1 MNPSFEYV
9 QNPRTAF
16 RRMDGKGVLIVI
28 DRQELH
34 ALNPVG
40 ARVWE
45 LAKDRSLPEIAEQ
58 IGKEFEVTPEQAL
71 ADVREFIERLEALGA
86 VNARPAIGEET
97 SR

>member
-1 MNPSFEYV
+1 MSEMLQYS

-45 LAKDRSLPEIAEQ
+45 LARDRSLEAIAIQ
-58 IGKEFEVTPEQAL
+58 IQAEFEVGAERAL
-71 ADVREFIERLEALGA
+71 SDVTSFIERMVDLGA
-86 VNARPAIGEET
+86 IQP
-97 SR
+97 SRSGTAGVGS

>member
-1 MNPSFEYV
+1 MKQTFEYV

-40 ARVWE
+40 TRVWE
-45 LAKDRSLPEIAEQ
+45 LAKDRSLRAIADQ
-58 IGKEFEVTPEQAL
+58 IGHEFEVTPEQAL
-71 ADVREFIERLEALGA
+71 ADVTQFIEHLQALGA
-86 VNARPAIGEET
+86 VQPRPAGPGET
-97 SR
+97 SE